1 MSASKPLRRS
11 KGRRRKT
18 SMVGSPYE
26 LFMDA
31 ITNTMGV
38 VMFIL
43 LMVVLFGRP
52 PETVPVPD
60 AATASRVRQLREDRD
75 DLHARAV
82 ALPPAGDPALR
93 ERWIKAVE
101 HMQRHRVD
109 QDALNRSI
117 LEATVLATAQK
128 SATTT
133 SQEQR
138 QQLEARLKELESRS
152 TGANPGF
159 VRVSRFQTDARKS
172 VILALNAGQVSK
184 PVVTRQTTSIAPPAS
199 GEVLGNAAQ
208 TRTVLAR
215 LLAGQPPTTH
225 RVELIVWADSF
236 AQAKVVEQVLLEM
249 GYDTNPLPVMAGT
262 PMTSGT
268 GGVQ

>member
-1 MSASKPLRRS
+1 MSASRPPRRS

-18 SMVGSPYE
+18 ALMGSPYE

-52 PETVPVPD
+52 PEGVQVTD
-60 AATASRVRQLREDRD
+60 RATASRVRELREERD
-75 DLHARAV
+75 DLQARV
-82 ALPPAGDPALR
+82 VTLPPAGDPALR
-93 ERWIKAVE
+93 ERWIKAVD
-101 HMQRHRVD
+101 HMQRHRVN

-117 LEATVLATAQK
+117 LQTTVLATALK
-128 SATTT
+128 STVST
-133 SQEQR
+133 SEEQR
-138 QQLEARLKELESRS
+138 QELEARLKELESR
-152 TGANPGF
+152 TGPDTGF

-172 VILALNAGQVSK
+172 VILALNAGQISR
-184 PVVTRQTTSIAPPAS
+184 PAVTRQTKSIAPPPS

-208 TRTVLAR
+208 ARTVLTR
-215 LLAGQPPTTH
+215 LLAGLPPTTH

-236 AQAKVVEQVLLEM
+236 AQAKVAEQVLLEM
-249 GYDTNPLPVMAGT
+249 GYDTNPLPVAAGV